1 MPRTR
6 PGTPRPRTAHLAA
19 LAVFVTIVASGVLA
33 CTPERGISVT
43 TSSPTPT
50 PTPTATVA
58 AQSARSIDFKDPALV
73 KSIIDHFKGG
83 QITPERI
90 VYADLTG
97 DRVDDALVV
106 VESGGTAG
114 DLGAAAFSVEA
125 GKPRLL
131 GYIDRAGRLEVR
143 LAGPVAGVIAVTQG
157 VYAPGDAQCCPSKLR
172 EVVYQWDGKRFAVVT
187 DQVIDNPQR

>member
-1 MPRTR
+1 MPRTLR
-6 PGTPRPRTAHLAA
+6 PGTARLAGLVASVA
-19 LAVFVTIVASGVLA
+19 LVASGLLA
-33 CTPERGISVT
+33 CTPERGITGST
-43 TSSPTPT
+43 AS
-50 PTPTATVA
+50 PTPTATATVPA
-58 AQSARSIDFKDPALV
+58 ESARSIDFKDPALV

-114 DLGAAAFSVEA
+114 DLGAVVFSAEA

-131 GYIDRAGRLEVR
+131 GYIDRAGRVEVR

-157 VYAPGDAQCCPSKLR
+157 VYGPGDAQCCPSKLR
-172 EVVYQWDGKRFAVVT
+172 EVVLQWNGKQFAVVT
-187 DQVIDNPQR
+187 DQVIDSPR